1 MEEKVKIQDH
11 HERSHAL
18 LSPSG
23 AHRWLNCTPSA
34 RLEEKMPPKP
44 TSVYAEEGTLAHEL
58 AELFLR
64 HDTLETISDDEF
76 SDKYEEIMN
85 NKLFSE
91 EMLDVLPIYTDY
103 CSEEF
108 KAAKAEN
115 PNAEM
120 LIETKVNIS
129 EYVPDSFGS
138 TDCSIVNDN
147 VMEVIDLKYG
157 KGIPVSAEWNQQEML
172 YALGMLSKFDMLY
185 NIEQVK
191 LTIVQPRLN
200 SISSWQISV
209 DDLINWAV
217 DELKPKA
224 QMAYKGIGELSAG
237 DWCRFCAVKNRC
249 RALYDKQLELAKYE
263 FSAPELLSDDDVADI
278 LKRIPQLVEWAE
290 SVKQYASDLAI
301 NENKHWPGFKLVE
314 GVSRRKWIDNEEE
327 ICNIIYEKFPEAT
340 EDDLFEMKL
349 KSISALEKQF
359 GKKRVASELSECIIK
374 PAGKPTLVT
383 EDDKRPALGIED
395 AVKDFS

>member
-1 MEEKVKIQDH
+1 MEVNNGQDH

-58 AELFLR
+58 AELFLQ
-64 HDTLETISDDEF
+64 HDTLQTISDDEF
-76 SDKYEEIMN
+76 SDKYETIMD
-85 NKLFSE
+85 NKLFNE
-91 EMLDVLPIYTDY
+91 EMLDMVPVYTDY
-103 CSEEF
+103 CSEEY
-108 KAAKAEN
+108 KSALAEN
-115 PNAEM
+115 PSAKM
-120 LIETKVNIS
+120 YIETKVNLS
-129 EYVPDSFGS
+129 EYVPESFGS
-138 TDCSIVNDN
+138 TDCTIVNDA

-172 YALGMLSKFDMLY
+172 YALGMLAQFEMLY

-200 SISSWQISV
+200 SISSWMISV
-209 DDLINWAV
+209 QDLINWAI
-217 DELKPKA
+217 DEVKPRA
-224 QMAYKGIGELSAG
+224 QAAFRGEGELSAG

-263 FSAPELLSDDDVADI
+263 FAQPELLTDDQIADV
-278 LKRIPQLVEWAE
+278 LKRIPQLITWAD
-290 SVKQYASDLAI
+290 SVKDYASDLAI
-301 NENKHWPGFKLVE
+301 NQGKHWPGFKLVE
-314 GVSRRKWIDNEEE
+314 GVSRRKWIDDEDK
-327 ICNIIYEKFPEAT
+327 ICNTIYEKFPSAT
-340 EDDLFEMKL
+340 EDDLFDMKL
-349 KSISALEKQF
+349 KPITSIEKQF
-359 GKKRVASELSECIIK
+359 GKKAVAESLSDIIIK
-374 PAGKPTLVT
+374 PAGKPTLVP
-383 EDDKRPALGIED
+383 EDDKRPALGTED